1 MPTTRA
7 TTAQMAAN
15 PEAYDPMDLV
25 KALFPHR
32 VREVEEGIKET
43 RDLWENEGV
52 NCHGPGSFD
61 EDFTIPGTNKTHAF
75 KFHVSKGVLI
85 FKKRFSAEET
95 TKRNAEAVAFMAKFK
110 ADHPELYKPR
120 RCFQCGKMKLH
131 HKASGGCMECPIPE
145 PRAWYVVPMP

>member
-7 TTAQMAAN
+7 TTAEMAAN
-15 PEAYDPMDLV
+15 PEAYDPMELV

-43 RDLWENEGV
+43 REMWENDGI

-75 KFHVSKGVLI
+75 QFETSKGVFT
-85 FKKRFSAEET
+85 FKQRLSHEET
-95 TKRNAEAVAFMAKFK
+95 SKRNAEARAFMDQFVK
-110 ADHPELYKPR
+110 DNPELYKPR
-120 RCFQCGKMKLH
+120 RCFQCGKMKLNM
-131 HKASGGCMECPIPE
+131 KASGGCMDCPIPE
-145 PRAWYVVPMP
+145 PRHWFVVPMM